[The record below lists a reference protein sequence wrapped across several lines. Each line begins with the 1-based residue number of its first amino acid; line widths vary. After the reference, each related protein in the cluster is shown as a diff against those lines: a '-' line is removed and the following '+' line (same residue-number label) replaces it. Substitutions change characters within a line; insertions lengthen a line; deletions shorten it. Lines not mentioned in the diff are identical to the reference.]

1 MCGIAGFII
10 KSDIISFE
18 KWPAVLKQMGNAIR
32 FRGPDDSGVWADE
45 AAGVGLS
52 HRRLSILDLSKA
64 GHQPMMSLNR
74 RYVMVFNGEIYNHLD
89 LRKELDSQINWR
101 GHSDTETLLEACAAW
116 GVEKA
121 LRSTVGMFALALW
134 DCSNHI
140 LTLARD
146 RIGEKPLYYGWS
158 GKDFLFGSQLKALRS
173 YPLFAE
179 EIDRNVLPLLF
190 RYNYIPAPHSI
201 YRGIKKLPP
210 GSLVALHVKTC
221 KANEWPKPKLYWS
234 LKDIAE
240 QGQRAPLE
248 CSKQEAAEAL
258 DGLLRKAV
266 RRQMVADV
274 ALGAF
279 LSGGIDSSTIVA
291 IMQAQSCRPVKT
303 FTIGFRDPC
312 HDEARHARAV
322 AGHLGTDHNDLYVT
336 AEDAL
341 DLIPALPL
349 VFDEPFSDNSQLPT
363 LLLTKLAREQV
374 SVSLSGDAGD
384 ELFGGYSNYR
394 SANRNWKVVGRLPAA
409 MRSQLARWIAGIPQ
423 PIWKAILGSR
433 DKAFLAGLVGS
444 PTRELFYDYRISHW
458 KSPEL
463 ITIGGREPET
473 VPNDPRRWARLDS
486 FEHHM
491 MFVDLSSYLPDCIL
505 VKIDRAAMAVSLETR
520 IPLLDHNVVEFAWRL
535 PVSMKLRRHG
545 QSKYLLRQVLYRYIP
560 RSLVDRPKKG
570 FGIPLDSW
578 LRGPLREWAEELL
591 GEGRLAREGFF
602 RPAPI
607 RKTWQEHLSGKHNWG
622 SCLWDVLMF
631 QQWLEHTNTLPG
643 SSASGLQ

>member
-1 MCGIAGFII
+1 MCGIAGFVI
-10 KSDIISFE
+10 KSDTLSFE

-45 AAGVGLS
+45 RAGVGLS

-89 LRKELDSQINWR
+89 LRQELDSRIKWR
-101 GHSDTETLLEACAAW
+101 GLSDTETLLEALAAW

-121 LRSTVGMFALALW
+121 LRRAVGMFALALW
-134 DCSNHI
+134 DRSNRI

-158 GKDFLFGSQLKALRS
+158 GKDFLFGSQLKALS
-173 YPLFAE
+173 AYPLFAA
-179 EIDRNVLPLLF
+179 EIDRNVLPLLL

-201 YRGIKKLPP
+201 YRGVKKLPP
-210 GSLVALHVKTC
+210 ASLVALDAKTC
-221 KANEWPKPKLYWS
+221 KANEWPEPKLYWS
-234 LKDIAE
+234 FKNIAQ
-240 QGQRAPLE
+240 QGQKDLLQ
-248 CSKQEAAEAL
+248 CSEQEAAEAL

-266 RRQMVADV
+266 SRQMVADV
-274 ALGAF
+274 PLGAF

-303 FTIGFRDPC
+303 FTIGFNDPS
-312 HDEARHARAV
+312 HNEANHARAV

-336 AEDAL
+336 AQQAL
-341 DLIPALPL
+341 EVIPTLPL
-349 VFDEPFSDNSQLPT
+349 VFDEPFSDHSQIPT
-363 LLLTKLAREQV
+363 LLLSQLARDQV
-374 SVSLSGDAGD
+374 GVSLSGDAGD

-394 SANRNWKVVGRLPAA
+394 SANRNWKAVGRLPAA
-409 MRSQLARWIAGIPQ
+409 LRSQLARWIAGIPQ
-423 PIWKAILGSR
+423 PLWEAIPGSR
-433 DKAFLAGLVGS
+433 DKACLAGLVGC
-444 PTRELFYDYRISHW
+444 PTRELYYNYQISHW

-473 VPNDPRRWARLDS
+473 VPTDPRRWAKIES
-486 FEHHM
+486 FQHHM
-491 MFVDLSSYLPDCIL
+491 MFVDLNSYLPDCIL

-535 PVSMKLRRHG
+535 PVSMKLGRHG
-545 QSKYLLRQVLYRYIP
+545 QGKYLLRQVLYRYIP

-578 LRGPLREWAEELL
+578 LRGPLRQWAEELL
-591 GEGRLAREGFF
+591 GEGRLARECFL

-607 RKTWQEHLSGKHNWG
+607 RKIWQDHLLGKHNWG

-631 QQWLEHTNTLPG
+631 QQWLEHTKTLPLG
-643 SSASGLQ
+643 SASGLQ